1 VNVDLSVAPEIAQ
14 LAQRSPLPLRAHAP
28 TLGALSREL
37 ARLAATPQRWWD
49 LVRFDPERPIR
60 IPLPGDPAHQHEAWL
75 LVMPPGGSVD
85 CACHLGT
92 LIAGEAAED
101 TARLRP
107 GRILVHG
114 SRRAHAIR
122 GVGQE
127 YSVSLH
133 VGAATLR
140 SV

>member
-14 LAQRSPLPLRAHAP
+14 LAHRRPLPPPADAP
-28 TLGALSREL
+28 TLGTLSREL
-37 ARLAATPQRWWD
+37 AWLAATPQRWCD
-49 LVRFDPERPIR
+49 LVRFDPERPVR
-60 IPLPGDPAHQHEAWL
+60 IPLPGDPAHDRDAWL

-101 TARLRP
+101 TARLCS

-122 GVGQE
+122 GVGHG

-133 VGAATLR
+133 VGATTLR